1 MTSPQTCS
9 ELLVNLEP
17 LLCPEIFIF
26 ERMSGESPAT
36 LDRED
41 LFALIRESE
50 GITVIRAVAPEK
62 ELQTESL
69 QQFAKITLQVCSDL
83 DAVGLTAAV
92 ARALTDINMCANV
105 VAAALHDHIFVPY
118 ARRLE
123 ALECL
128 QALSASAQAQS
139 HNE

>member
-1 MTSPQTCS
+1 MSSQQSCS

-26 ERMSGESPAT
+26 ERISDESPRT
-36 LDRED
+36 LETEG

-50 GITVIRAVAPEK
+50 GTTVIRSVAAKEK
-62 ELQTESL
+62 SQIEGL

-92 ARALTDINMCANV
+92 AKALTDIDMCANV
-105 VAAALHDHIFVPY
+105 VAAALHDHVFVPY
-118 ARRLE
+118 TRRVE

-128 QALSASAQAQS
+128 QALSASAQTLS
-139 HNE
+139 DDV

>member
-1 MTSPQTCS
+1 MPSQQSCS
-9 ELLVNLEP
+9 ELLINLEP

-26 ERMSGESPAT
+26 ERISDESPPT
-36 LDRED
+36 LETEG

-50 GITVIRAVAPEK
+50 GITVIRVVAAEEK
-62 ELQTESL
+62 PQTEGL
-69 QQFAKITLQVCSDL
+69 QQFAKITLQVYSDL

-92 ARALTDINMCANV
+92 ARALTDIDMCANV

-118 ARRLE
+118 ARRVE

-128 QALSASAQAQS
+128 QALSASAQALS
-139 HNE
+139 DDV

>member
-1 MTSPQTCS
+1 MSSQQSCS

-26 ERMSGESPAT
+26 ERIYDESPPT
-36 LDRED
+36 LETEG

-50 GITVIRAVAPEK
+50 GTTVIRSVAAKEK
-62 ELQTESL
+62 SQIEGL
-69 QQFAKITLQVCSDL
+69 QQFAKITLQVFSDL
-83 DAVGLTAAV
+83 EAVGLTAAV
-92 ARALTDINMCANV
+92 AKALTDIDMCANV

-128 QALSASAQAQS
+128 QALSASAQALS
-139 HNE
+139 HND